1 MLDTLITSK
10 TRVKLLLKFFL
21 NSNNA
26 AYLRSLSGEFGES
39 TNAIRGELNRFE
51 EAGLLESFLKGNKK
65 MYQANV
71 RHPLFNDIHNL
82 LLKHTG
88 IDQVIERILN
98 NIGDLEQAWVVGD
111 FARGK
116 DSPIIDL
123 LLAGK
128 NIDIA
133 YLSTLIEKTETLI
146 HRRIRYII
154 LNGKEVKE
162 NLKTFTEALLLF
174 KR

>member
-1 MLDTLITSK
+1 VLDTLITSK

-111 FARGK
+111 FAQGK

-123 LLAGK
+123 LLVGK

-162 NLKTFTEALLLF
+162 NLKTFSEALLLF

>member
-1 MLDTLITSK
+1 
-10 TRVKLLLKFFL
+10 VKLLLKFFL

-111 FARGK
+111 FAQGK

-123 LLAGK
+123 LLVGK

-133 YLSTLIEKTETLI
+133 YLSTLIEKTEALI

-162 NLKTFTEALLLF
+162 NLKTFSEALLLF

>member
-111 FARGK
+111 FAQGK
-116 DSPIIDL
+116 DSP
-123 LLAGK
+123 
-128 NIDIA
+128 
-133 YLSTLIEKTETLI
+133 
-146 HRRIRYII
+146 
-154 LNGKEVKE
+154 
-162 NLKTFTEALLLF
+162 
-174 KR
+174 

>member
-1 MLDTLITSK
+1 VLDTLITSK

-111 FARGK
+111 FAQGK

-123 LLAGK
+123 LLVGK

-133 YLSTLIEKTETLI
+133 YLSTLIEKTEALI

-162 NLKTFTEALLLF
+162 NLKTFSEALLLF

>member
-1 MLDTLITSK
+1 M
-10 TRVKLLLKFFL
+10 KLLLKFFL

-111 FARGK
+111 FAQGK

-123 LLAGK
+123 LLVGK

-133 YLSTLIEKTETLI
+133 YLSTLIEKTEALI

-162 NLKTFTEALLLF
+162 NLKTFSEALLLF

>member
-1 MLDTLITSK
+1 M
-10 TRVKLLLKFFL
+10 KLLLKFFL